1 MALIKCTHCGK
12 EINNQ
17 RDNCI
22 HCGKEIPV
30 KLRSKED
37 NVVNKESLLKETSL
51 PLKMKNKTGNLFKTF
66 IVLVVS
72 FLLLMYMAEGE
83 IIEASRD
90 IIGESGPF
98 LIIFGMPIL
107 ISIIYYRN
115 NKEQAEEQAEE
126 QSKTLSEKYSVLK
139 TYKALAF
146 LLMIVS
152 TGFYIYSLVKFFD
165 LDESY
170 RQNNIIIGTTVSFII
185 TIFSLFCL
193 TKIIDFLY
201 DLDKK

>member
-22 HCGKEIPV
+22 HCGKEISV

-51 PLKMKNKTGNLFKTF
+51 PLKMKNKIENLFKTF

-115 NKEQAEEQAEE
+115 NKEQAEEQ
-126 QSKTLSEKYSVLK
+126 SKTLSEKYSVLK

-146 LLMIVS
+146 LLMLVT
-152 TGFYIYSLVKFFD
+152 TGLYIDSLVKFFD
-165 LDESY
+165 LDEIY
-170 RQNNIIIGTTVSFII
+170 RQDNIIIVTTVSFII

>member
-12 EINNQ
+12 ETNNN
-17 RDNCI
+17 RDKCLL
-22 HCGKEIPV
+22 CGKEIPV

-37 NVVNKESLLKETSL
+37 NIVNKESLLKETSH
-51 PLKMKNKTGNLFKTF
+51 PLKVKNKTGNLFKTF
-66 IVLVVS
+66 LVLVVS
-72 FLLLMYMAEGE
+72 FLLFMYMAEGE

-90 IIGESGPF
+90 IIGEAGPI

-115 NKEQAEEQAEE
+115 SKEQDEEQDKE
-126 QSKTLSEKYSVLK
+126 QSKTLSEQYSVLK
-139 TYKALAF
+139 TYKSLAF
-146 LLMIVS
+146 LLMLVS

-170 RQNNIIIGTTVSFII
+170 RKNNIIIGTTVSFII